1 MCIRDRYYGPQ
12 EWLLINSQLTYIPKE
27 TKFYDELKFGSSFQ
41 KFSESR
47 NSRRFS
53 DSFLKLREE
62 ELDIFSLNLDFFKK
76 ISENSNITY
85 GLEMIENKVGSFA
98 KSINISD
105 LSETPISTRY
115 PDNSSLNS
123 LGLYINYKTK
133 IIEDVFFQSGVRYS
147 STVLLSL
154 IHISEPTRP

>member
-1 MCIRDRYYGPQ
+1 M
-12 EWLLINSQLTYIPKE
+12 
-27 TKFYDELKFGSSFQ
+27 
-41 KFSESR
+41 
-47 NSRRFS
+47 
-53 DSFLKLREE
+53 
-62 ELDIFSLNLDFFKK
+62 DIFSLNLDFFKK

-98 KSINISD
+98 KSININD

-147 STVLLSL
+147 STVLKSDLSQNNIFIKL
-154 IHISEPTRP
+154 INFFISSNKFFWRMKFSRKYYTFYFSSLS